1 MVSKTIPFLGGVLM
15 TINFLTFWAIPIAG
29 YYCYYYNM
37 IVVIVI
43 IFTFIIMIINDRYGN
58 DMEILI

>member
-29 YYCYYYNM
+29 YCYYYNM

-43 IFTFIIMIINDRYGN
+43 IFTFIIIIINDRYGN